1 MKKPDRA
8 FTLIELLAVIAIV
21 GVLTTLAYAGVGA
34 LIGKGHTTRCL
45 ANMRQV
51 GTAIQMFGSENGGR
65 LPSVEHGQQVSWTN
79 TLAAYLGTN
88 FIGRC
93 PALRE
98 YPSQMR
104 VTYGWNDMLVNP
116 LSNEGI
122 QLSRVTQP
130 SATMV
135 LAEKQP
141 GGNLLDHFHFG
152 RSLGIRGR
160 ISMAAFEGDVNTT
173 AHGSKAN
180 YLFLDGHVESLS
192 PGDVR
197 NRLTSTQPRLLVP

>member
-1 MKKPDRA
+1 MKKPERA

-34 LIGKGHTTRCL
+34 VIGKGHTTRCL

-51 GTAIQMFGSENGGR
+51 GTAIQMFVGENGGR
-65 LPSVEHGQQVSWTN
+65 LPSVEHRQQISWTN

-93 PALRE
+93 RALRE
-98 YPSQMR
+98 YPPQMR
-104 VTYGWNDMLVNP
+104 VTYGWNDMLVDP
-116 LSNEGI
+116 LSYEGI
-122 QLSRVTQP
+122 QLSQVTQP

-135 LAEKQP
+135 LAEKQA
-141 GGNLLDHFHFG
+141 GGDFRDHFHFG

-180 YLFLDGHVESLS
+180 YLFLDGHAESLT
-192 PGDVR
+192 PGEVR
-197 NRLTSTQPRLLVP
+197 NRLTSTQPRFLVP

>member
-1 MKKPDRA
+1 MKKAVHA
-8 FTLIELLAVIAIV
+8 FTLIELLAVLAIV

-34 LIGKGHTTRCL
+34 VIGKGHTTRCL

-51 GTAIQMFGSENGGR
+51 GTAIQMFGIENGGR

-88 FIGRC
+88 FISRC

-98 YPSQMR
+98 YPSQMQ
-104 VTYGWNDMLVNP
+104 VTYGWNDMLVETNTY
-116 LSNEGI
+116 EGI

-141 GGNLLDHFHFG
+141 GGNLWDHFHFG
-152 RSLGIRGR
+152 ISLHSRGR
-160 ISMAAFEGDVNTT
+160 ISMAAFEGGVNTT

-180 YLFLDGHVESLS
+180 YLFLDGHVESLA

-197 NRLTSTQPRLLVP
+197 NRLTSTQPRFLVP

>member
-1 MKKPDRA
+1 MKTPNRA

-34 LIGKGHTTRCL
+34 AIGKGNATRCL

-51 GTAIQMFGSENGGR
+51 GTAIQMFAGENGGR
-65 LPSVEHGQQVSWTN
+65 LPSVDHGVQISWTN

-93 PALRE
+93 PSLQK
-98 YPSQMR
+98 YPEQMR
-104 VTYGWNDMLVNP
+104 VTYGWNDMLVEP
-116 LSNEGI
+116 MTWEGL
-122 QLSRVTQP
+122 QLTRVTQT
-130 SATMV
+130 SATIV
-135 LAEKQP
+135 LAEKQA
-141 GGNLLDHFHFG
+141 GGNLLDHFHF
-152 RSLGIRGR
+152 RTSLGIRGR
-160 ISMAAFEGDVNTT
+160 LSMAAFEGEVNTT
-173 AHGSKAN
+173 AHGSNAN

>member
-1 MKKPDRA
+1 MKTPNRA

-34 LIGKGHTTRCL
+34 VIGKGHTTRCL

-98 YPSQMR
+98 YPPQMR
-104 VTYGWNDMLVNP
+104 VTYGWNDMLVETNTY
-116 LSNEGI
+116 EGI

-135 LAEKQP
+135 LAEKQA
-141 GGNLLDHFHFG
+141 GGDFRDHFHFRG
-152 RSLGIRGR
+152 SLGSRGR